1 MVLWCYNIRGCS
13 MAYFLKKSN
22 LKKGVYLQIYES
34 FYNPERRQTCHRSYK
49 ALGYVNDLKTD
60 EIPDPVTHYKQV
72 VEEMNQER
80 KKEKVKRISASSPMR
95 SLGYFPLHAILEKL
109 QVKRFIDLYQLTN
122 DFQFKIS
129 DVLFS
134 LIYARAINPCSK
146 LRTFH
151 EVLPFLFQE
160 YDYSYNQMLKGV
172 EFLGSDYEKIV
183 ELFTAQVSEK
193 YGLSTS
199 TTYFD
204 CTNFYFEIDREDD
217 FRRKGPSKENRKDPI
232 IGLGLLLDA
241 NQIPI
246 GMRMYPGNESEKPV
260 LRDII
265 ASMKNRQGIKG
276 KTIQVADKGL
286 NCSENIINAVSNGDG
301 YLFSKSVK
309 TLPEKEKVWVLLENG
324 YQNVT
329 NPDGSLKYKWKACVD
344 KFPYTY
350 TDKDGKKHTVNLKEK
365 RVVTY
370 NPQLAKK
377 KKFEIMKMVDKATRL
392 SQSMAKKNEY
402 GESSKYVTFKSTSKG
417 EKTDDKVV
425 TEINEAQIEKD
436 LKLAGYNLL
445 VTSEVNMASKDIYS
459 TYHNLW
465 RIEESF
471 RIMKSDLDA
480 RPVFLQKEDTI
491 KGHFL
496 ICYLT
501 VLLGRILQ
509 FKILENK
516 YSSSEIFNFMK
527 EFNVVEA
534 DGKYIN
540 LATNSPFIKEF
551 AEMTKLPLDH
561 YILNSRK
568 IEKVLNFRF

>member
-1 MVLWCYNIRGCS
+1 
-13 MAYFLKKSN
+13 
-22 LKKGVYLQIYES
+22 
-34 FYNPERRQTCHRSYK
+34 
-49 ALGYVNDLKTD
+49 
-60 EIPDPVTHYKQV
+60 
-72 VEEMNQER
+72 
-80 KKEKVKRISASSPMR
+80 
-95 SLGYFPLHAILEKL
+95 
-109 QVKRFIDLYQLTN
+109 
-122 DFQFKIS
+122 
-129 DVLFS
+129 
-134 LIYARAINPCSK
+134 
-146 LRTFH
+146 
-151 EVLPFLFQE
+151 VLPFLFQK
-160 YDYSYNQMLKGV
+160 YDYSYNQMLKGI

-324 YQNVT
+324 YQNVA
-329 NPDGSLKYKWKACVD
+329 NPEGSLKYKWKACVD

-445 VTSEVNMASKDIYS
+445 VTSEVNMAPKDIYS

-509 FKILENK
+509 FKILKNK

>member
-1 MVLWCYNIRGCS
+1 

-80 KKEKVKRISASSPMR
+80 KKEKVKRISASSPM
-95 SLGYFPLHAILEKL
+95 L

-160 YDYSYNQMLKGV
+160 YDYSYNQMLKGI

-260 LRDII
+260 LRDI
-265 ASMKNRQGIKG
+265 IKG

-445 VTSEVNMASKDIYS
+445 VTSEVNMAPKDIYS

-551 AEMTKLPLDH
+551 AKMTKLPLDH